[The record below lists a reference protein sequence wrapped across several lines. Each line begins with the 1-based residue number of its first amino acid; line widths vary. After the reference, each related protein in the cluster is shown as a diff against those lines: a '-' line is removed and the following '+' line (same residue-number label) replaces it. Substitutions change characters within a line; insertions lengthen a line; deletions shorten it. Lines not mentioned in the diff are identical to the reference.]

1 MTRLIHN
8 ATFVCLISLF
18 AAAVSVAAAPK
29 GQAIEFSEPRN
40 ERGLTNTPGLMPG
53 RSRLDRIEAEL
64 NGPLKTILKGNS
76 LEGMIMP
83 APPMIPPPVLQPRN
97 RENTDRKRDQM
108 YLTPEDLYSVKS
120 IEDTYKAQEM
130 TPDGRRVKDLRPMEK
145 WVRQA
150 LNAGQP
156 TNRAAGA
163 SAGASMLENNDGA
176 PGRESLNPAD
186 NLLRKELRK
195 VFGLDA
201 KPGLRDRGAQ
211 ESSGFGDGF
220 NQVSDARITAD
231 EFQRRESFMQNLDP
245 NYVPAPAG
253 STAGGGGFSTP
264 YVNSSFYD
272 PPKAAPVVSASAISS
287 TPGVTAVQPDLW
299 KASFVQPAPVAK
311 PEPAPAPVSP
321 FMNSPRRSF

>member
-1 MTRLIHN
+1 MTRKFYH
-8 ATFVCLISLF
+8 ATFVCWISLF
-18 AAAVSVAAAPK
+18 AAAVPVAAAPK

-76 LEGMIMP
+76 LEGMLMP

-156 TNRAAGA
+156 TNRAAA
-163 SAGASMLENNDGA
+163 ASMLENNYGV
-176 PGRESLNPAD
+176 PGQESQNPAD

-201 KPGLRDRGAQ
+201 KPDLRDRGAQ

-220 NQVSDARITAD
+220 NQSSDAKLSAD
-231 EFQRRESFMQNLDP
+231 EFQRRESFMKNLDP

-253 STAGGGGFSTP
+253 STVGGGGFSTP

-311 PEPAPAPVSP
+311 SEPAPAPVSP
-321 FMNSPRRSF
+321 FMNAPRRSF